1 MACPLSALWHSLR
14 GKTGGNPHADP
25 QAAAHATPNSNDP
38 QAISAAS
45 SAPSQPERRA
55 LLLGLGATGGALALG
70 GLAALRPAQAAAD
83 ATSHAAAIF
92 PQEAKQQRQPFYGV
106 QQSGIT
112 TPQQAA
118 MMLVAFDVLAAD
130 RVGLQRLFA
139 VLTERCAFLMQGGE
153 TPPVDNKLP
162 PLDSGIMGQHIYPD
176 NLTITVSV
184 GGSLFDSRF
193 GLARLKPRHLQKMTR
208 FPNDALDG
216 KWCHGDLLLQICAN
230 SSETVLHALRDI
242 IKHTPDLLSVR
253 WRRDG
258 FISAHAAASQGQ
270 ETPINLLGFKDGTAN
285 PDTRQQTLMNKI
297 LWVQPAHQEPAWAT
311 HGSYQAV
318 RLIRFRVEF
327 WDRTPLQEQ
336 EAIFGR
342 HRDTGAPL
350 GKSREH
356 EDPDYDSDPEG
367 KRIPLDSHI
376 RLANPRTPESEKN
389 LILRRGYS
397 YSAGITGSG
406 QLDMG
411 LLFVCYQA
419 NLEQGFIAVQKK
431 LDGEPLEEYI
441 KPFGGGYFFT
451 LPGVPAPGHYFAQAL
466 LEAS

>member
-1 MACPLSALWHSLR
+1 MKAPHPVTTNNSEELASPSRRSL
-14 GKTGGNPHADP
+14 
-25 QAAAHATPNSNDP
+25 
-38 QAISAAS
+38 
-45 SAPSQPERRA
+45 
-55 LLLGLGATGGALALG
+55 LMGLGAAGGALALG
-70 GLAALRPAQAAAD
+70 GLASRSALAAPKP
-83 ATSHAAAIF
+83 AAIL
-92 PQEAKQQRQPFYGV
+92 PDDAKLQKQPFYS
-106 QQSGIT
+106 QYQRGIT

-118 MMLVAFDVLAAD
+118 MMLVAFDILATNKAD
-130 RVGLQRLFA
+130 LTRLFKL
-139 VLTERCAFLMQGGE
+139 LTERCVFLMQGGQ
-153 TPPVDNKLP
+153 PVQVDNKLP
-162 PLDSGIMGQHIYPD
+162 PLDSGIMGTQIYPD

-184 GGSLFDSRF
+184 GNALFDERF
-193 GLARLKPRHLQKMTR
+193 GLSGFKPKHLQQMTK
-208 FPNDALDG
+208 FPNDSLDA

-258 FISAHAAASQGQ
+258 FISAHAAATQGQ
-270 ETPINLLGFKDGTAN
+270 ETPINLLGFKDGTGN
-285 PDTRQQTLMNKI
+285 PDTHQPSLMNKI
-297 LWVQPAHQEPAWAT
+297 LWVNSAHHEPDWAT
-311 HGSYQAV
+311 HGSYQAI

-350 GKSREH
+350 GKRNEH
-356 EDPDYDSDPEG
+356 DDPDYGSDPEG

-376 RLANPRTPESEKN
+376 RLANPRTPETEKN
-389 LILRRGYS
+389 LILRHGYS
-397 YSAGITGSG
+397 YSSGITGSG

-419 NLEQGFIAVQKK
+419 DLQAGFIAVQKK
-431 LDGEPLEEYI
+431 LNGEPLEEYI

-451 LPGVPAPGHYFAQAL
+451 LPGVPAPGHYFAQSL
-466 LEAS
+466 LEAV